1 MRIAVEMD
9 FINSFQN
16 KMFNIIPL
24 ILILLSL
31 TTIIIIVAKK
41 FSVLANLDVNT
52 IQSEREAKFK
62 ERIIG
67 NRLKRNYFKYYS
79 RILRIINPIISS
91 IGKYSKISYKK
102 LIEFKDSYGKKNILS
117 NTNKESIKEMI
128 VDAEKMANNNFEE
141 AEKKYIEIIGIDS
154 GNIDAFKSLGKFYYN
169 NKKYNEAKQTQ
180 EHALKLLEKKY
191 NLISGRQ
198 DNNLDEEEHIK
209 KKNELEMNIASVYY
223 DLSLINC
230 SLENNILAL
239 ETINKALKIEQNNPR
254 YLDIKFK
261 ISIICKDKILA
272 NEAYE
277 AMKKVNSDNQ
287 NLSDFEKQLNEL
299 E

>member
-1 MRIAVEMD
+1 
-9 FINSFQN
+9 
-16 KMFNIIPL
+16 MFNIIPL

-31 TTIIIIVAKK
+31 TTIIIIVVKK

-52 IQSEREAKFK
+52 IQSEREIKFK

-79 RILRIINPIISS
+79 KILKIINPIINSVR
-91 IGKYSKISYKK
+91 KYSKITYKK
-102 LIEFKDSYGKKNILS
+102 LIDFKNNYGKENIL
-117 NTNKESIKEMI
+117 NDINKELVKEMI
-128 VDAEKMANNNFEE
+128 VDVEKIANNNFEE

-191 NLISGRQ
+191 SLISGGQ
-198 DNNLDEEEHIK
+198 DNNLNEEEHKK

-239 ETINKALKIEQNNPR
+239 EIINKALKIEQNNPR

-261 ISIICKDKILA
+261 ISIICKDKISA

-287 NLSDFEKQLNEL
+287 NLSEFKKQLNEL